1 MSRAMAGI
9 DVGKGQLDVSVDE
22 GKVRRFANTAAGVGE
37 LADWLGEWGEV
48 LAICEATGG
57 YELLLVETLR
67 KAGVPVHIAHPNQAH
82 PNQVRDFAR
91 ACGRQAKTDRLDAV
105 VLSRYGR
112 MFQPMAT
119 LAQDQDRSRLQEL
132 LGRREQL
139 VDQRTQ
145 EKNRLSQTTSPG
157 ARASIQR
164 HIEWLDEEIGEL
176 EREYR
181 ALLRENAEF
190 SRLLELYCTVP
201 GVGPQTAATLIAWLP
216 ELGHW
221 DRKALASL
229 CGVAPWSWDSGQK
242 RGYRAT
248 RGGRTR
254 VKRALYLPSLAV
266 SRSKTGLGACYRRL
280 RERGKPGKV
289 ALVAIMRKLL
299 LQLNAVARRGTPW
312 QPNYQPAA

>member
-1 MSRAMAGI
+1 MSRVMVGI
-9 DVGKGQLDVSVDE
+9 DVGKRQLDVSVDE
-22 GKVRRFANTAAGVGE
+22 GKVRRFPNTPDGVAELVDWLQCLGE
-37 LADWLGEWGEV
+37 L

-57 YELLLVETLR
+57 YELLLVAALGQAEL
-67 KAGVPVHIAHPNQAH
+67 PVHVAH

-91 ACGRQAKTDRLDAV
+91 ACGCQAKTDRLDAV
-105 VLSRYGR
+105 VLSRYGKV
-112 MFQPMAT
+112 FQPTAT
-119 LAQDQDRSRLQEL
+119 LAQDADRGRLQEL

-139 VDQRTQ
+139 VEQRTQ
-145 EKNRLSQTTSPG
+145 EKNRRSQAGG
-157 ARASIQR
+157 ADARGSIAR
-164 HIEWLDEEIGEL
+164 HLEWLDQEIQAL

-181 ALLRENAEF
+181 ELLRKNVEF
-190 SRLLELYCTVP
+190 HRLLELYCSVP

-221 DRKALASL
+221 DSRALASL
-229 CGVAPWSWDSGQK
+229 CGVAPWSRDSGQK

-254 VKRALYLPSLAV
+254 IKRALYLPSLAV
-266 SRSKTGLGACYRRL
+266 SRSRTGLGAYYHRL

-312 QPNYQPAA
+312 QADYQPAV

>member
-9 DVGKGQLDVSVDE
+9 DVGKRQLDVSVDQ
-22 GKVRRFANTAAGVGE
+22 GKVRRFANTPAGVSQLVE
-37 LADWLGEWGEV
+37 WLDAWEQP

-57 YELLLVETLR
+57 YELLLVDTLR
-67 KAGVPVHIAHPNQAH
+67 QAEMPVHIAH

-91 ACGRQAKTDRLDAV
+91 ACGYQAKTDRLDAV
-105 VLSRYGR
+105 VLSRYGQV
-112 MFQPMAT
+112 FQPPAT
-119 LAQDQDRSRLQEL
+119 LAQEADRSRLQEL

-145 EKNRLSQTTSPG
+145 EKNRLSRTGSAG
-157 ARASIQR
+157 ARASLRR
-164 HIEWLDEEIGEL
+164 HLEWLDAEIAEL
-176 EREYR
+176 EREYQ
-181 ALLRENAEF
+181 ALLRENVEF
-190 SRLLELYCTVP
+190 SRQLELYCSVP
-201 GVGPQTAATLIAWLP
+201 GVGLQTAATLIAWLP

-221 DRKALASL
+221 DGKALASL
-229 CGVAPWSWDSGQK
+229 CGVAPWSRDSGRK

-254 VKRALYLPSLAV
+254 IKRALYLPSLAV
-266 SRSKTGLGACYRRL
+266 SRSKTGLGACYHRL

-312 QPNYQPAA
+312 QPDYQPVP

>member
-22 GKVRRFANTAAGVGE
+22 GRVRRFANTTAGVAE
-37 LADWLGEWGEV
+37 LVDWLDTWGEV

-57 YELLLVETLR
+57 YELLVVEGLR
-67 KAGVPVHIAHPNQAH
+67 QAGIPVHVAH

-91 ACGRQAKTDRLDAV
+91 ACGHQAKTDRLDAV
-105 VLSRYGR
+105 VLSRYGKV
-112 MFQPMAT
+112 FQPSAT
-119 LAQDQDRSRLQEL
+119 MAQDQDRGRLQEL
-132 LGRREQL
+132 MGRRKQL
-139 VDQRTQ
+139 VNQRTQ
-145 EKNRLSQTTSPG
+145 EKNRLSRAGSAG

-164 HIEWLDEEIGEL
+164 HIEWLDAEIGEL
-176 EREYR
+176 EREYQG
-181 ALLRENAEF
+181 LLRENAEF
-190 SRLLELYCTVP
+190 SRLLELYCSVP

-216 ELGHW
+216 ELGQW
-221 DRKALASL
+221 DSKALASL
-229 CGVAPWSWDSGQK
+229 CGLAPWSRDSGQK

-254 VKRALYLPSLAV
+254 IKRALYLPSLAV
-266 SRSKTGLGACYRRL
+266 CRSRTGLGACYHQL

-312 QPNYQPAA
+312 QPDYQPAT

>member
-9 DVGKGQLDVSVDE
+9 DVGKAQLDVSVDE
-22 GKVRRFANTAAGVGE
+22 GPVRRFGNTAAGVAQLVE
-37 LADWLGEWGEV
+37 WLGEWGEA

-57 YELLLVETLR
+57 YELLVVEGLR
-67 KAGVPVHIAHPNQAH
+67 QAGIPVHIAH

-91 ACGRQAKTDRLDAV
+91 AWGRQAKTDRLDAV

-112 MFQPMAT
+112 VFEPSAT
-119 LAQDQDRSRLQEL
+119 LAQSQDRVRLQEL
-132 LGRREQL
+132 LGRRDQL
-139 VDQRTQ
+139 VEQRTQ
-145 EKNRLSQTTSPG
+145 EKNRLSQTRRTA
-157 ARASIQR
+157 ARRSIER
-164 HIEWLDEEIGEL
+164 HIEWLDGEIGEL

-181 ALLRENAEF
+181 ELLAENVEF
-190 SRLLELYCTVP
+190 SRLLELYRSVP

-216 ELGHW
+216 ELGQW
-221 DRKALASL
+221 ENKTLASL
-229 CGVAPWSWDSGQK
+229 CGLAPWSKDSGQ
-242 RGYRAT
+242 RHGYRAT

-254 VKRALYLPSLAV
+254 IKRVLYLASLAV
-266 SRSKTGLGACYRRL
+266 CRSKTGLGACYHRL

-312 QPNYQPAA
+312 QPDYHPTA

>member
-1 MSRAMAGI
+1 MSRATAGI

-22 GKVRRFANTAAGVGE
+22 GRVRRFPNTAAGVAE
-37 LADWLGEWGEV
+37 LAEWLGTRGEV

-67 KAGVPVHIAHPNQAH
+67 KVDIPVHVAH

-91 ACGRQAKTDRLDAV
+91 ACGHQAKTDRLDAV

-112 MFQPMAT
+112 VFQPAAT

-139 VDQRTQ
+139 VEQRTQ
-145 EKNRLSQTTSPG
+145 EKNRLSQAGSPS

-164 HIEWLDEEIGEL
+164 HIEWLDAEIQAL
-176 EREYR
+176 EREYQAR
-181 ALLRENAEF
+181 LRENVEF
-190 SRLLELYCTVP
+190 NRMLELYCSVP
-201 GVGPQTAATLIAWLP
+201 GVGPQTAATLIAGLP

-221 DRKALASL
+221 DGKALASL
-229 CGVAPWSWDSGQK
+229 CGVAPWSRDSGRQ

-254 VKRALYLPSLAV
+254 IKRALYLPSLAV
-266 SRSKTGLGACYRRL
+266 SRSKTGLGACYHRL
-280 RERGKPGKV
+280 RERGKLGKV

-312 QPNYQPAA
+312 QPDYQPIP

>member
-22 GKVRRFANTAAGVGE
+22 GKVRRFANTPEGVAE
-37 LADWLGEWGEV
+37 LAEWLSGWGEV

-57 YELLLVETLR
+57 YELLAVDTLR
-67 KAGVPVHIAHPNQAH
+67 QAGIPVHVAH

-91 ACGRQAKTDRLDAV
+91 SWGRQAKTDRLDAV

-112 MFQPMAT
+112 VFQPAAT
-119 LAQDQDRSRLQEL
+119 LAQSQDRVRLQEL
-132 LGRREQL
+132 LGRRDQL
-139 VDQRTQ
+139 VEQRTQ
-145 EKNRLSQTTSPG
+145 EKNRLSQTRRSG
-157 ARASIQR
+157 AARSIER
-164 HIEWLDEEIGEL
+164 HIQWLDEEIGAL

-181 ALLRENAEF
+181 ELLRENVEF
-190 SRLLELYCTVP
+190 SRLLELYCSVP
-201 GVGPQTAATLIAWLP
+201 GVGLQTAAALIAWLP

-221 DRKALASL
+221 DNKALASL
-229 CGVAPWSWDSGQK
+229 CGLAPWSKDSGQK

-248 RGGRTR
+248 RGGRSRIKR
-254 VKRALYLPSLAV
+254 VLYLASLAV
-266 SRSKTGLGACYRRL
+266 CRSKKGLGACYHRL
-280 RERGKPGKV
+280 RARGKPGKV

-312 QPNYQPAA
+312 QPDYQPIA